1 MYTPLDEMF
10 LASPLTDPF
19 SVITLTGHRTS
30 VRGDSRLSM
39 KLLNALYL
47 TGLLILVSH
56 NHKAVKLSGHAAFVR
71 DEISGRLLAMGV
83 VRKANRATTYRMVEF
98 SLGVRGARLA
108 IEIYRF

>member
-1 MYTPLDEMF
+1 MYTPSDEMF

-30 VRGDSRLSM
+30 VRGDFRFST

-47 TGLLILVSH
+47 TGFLILVSY
-56 NHKAVKLSGHAAFVR
+56 NHKAVKLSGRGAFLR

-83 VRKANRATTYRMVEF
+83 VKKANRATTYRNRKGPD
-98 SLGVRGARLA
+98 SASDA
-108 IEIYRF
+108 